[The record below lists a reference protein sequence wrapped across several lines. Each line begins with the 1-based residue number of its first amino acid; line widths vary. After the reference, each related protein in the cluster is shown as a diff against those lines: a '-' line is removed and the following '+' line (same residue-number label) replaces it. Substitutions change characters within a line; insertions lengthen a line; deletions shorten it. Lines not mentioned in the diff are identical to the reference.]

1 MTSSFASLVDRTVDR
16 VLDRSVVG
24 GYTKL
29 GYWAR
34 RHAWP
39 DDDPRPGAMVDKTV
53 LVTGASSG
61 LGKAAAAR
69 LARLGATV
77 HLLVRNEE
85 RGAAAREDLLRA
97 VPDARLEMV
106 RVDMADLDDVRTVG
120 AALAS
125 ALPRIDV
132 LVHNAGVMPPTRE
145 ETAQGHETTLAVH
158 MLGPLL
164 LTELLRG
171 PLAAAHGRVVLVT
184 SGGMY
189 AQRLPAGDVEYTAS
203 AYKGATAYARSK
215 RMQVALLPLMQE
227 RWAPDG
233 IDVYAMHPGWADT
246 PGVASSLPLFH
257 TLTGPLLRDPDAGAD
272 TIVWLAATE
281 PAPPGGRLWHDRAVR
296 PAHYLRST
304 RETDAERQQV
314 WQYCLAAT
322 GIAG

>member
-1 MTSSFASLVDRTVDR
+1 MTSSLASLVDRTVDR

-39 DDDPRPGAMVDKTV
+39 DDDPRPGSMAGRTV

-61 LGKAAAAR
+61 LGKAATAR

-85 RGAAAREDLLRA
+85 RGAAAREDLLRT
-97 VPDARLEMV
+97 VPDARFEMV

-125 ALPRIDV
+125 SLPRIDV

-158 MLGPLL
+158 VLGPLL

-171 PLAAAHGRVVLVT
+171 PISAAHGRVVLVT

-189 AQRLPAGDVEYTAS
+189 AQRLPADDVEYTAS

-233 IDVYAMHPGWADT
+233 IGVHAMHPGWADT
-246 PGVASSLPLFH
+246 PGVATSLPLFH

-281 PAPPGGRLWHDRAVR
+281 PAPASGLLWHDRRDR
-296 PAHYLRST
+296 PTHLLRRT
-304 RETDAERQQV
+304 RTGETEREQL
-314 WQYCLAAT
+314 WAWCREAA
-322 GIAG
+322 GLEV